1 MIEHRHLR
9 YFLALA
15 DLLHYGKAAAR
26 VNVAQSSLSRQIADL
41 ESQLG
46 CQLFLRTSRSVE
58 LTLAGLELQRSARLV
73 MQAMDSAI
81 RSTQAVARGD
91 KGALRIAFTSMIAW
105 TGLPK
110 FIKNYAASA
119 PQVSLELSELLPAAL
134 MKAVQTGEC
143 DVALTFRTP
152 LQPPYHYRELLHETL
167 SIALPADHR
176 LARQA
181 RVSVADLADEPFIL
195 SPRHTACALFDSID
209 ALCRQH
215 GFEPRVRMYTQLQ
228 GTIVNLVGEG
238 LGVSIIPT
246 SMSKSNP
253 QSMKVVP
260 IDDAPTVAL
269 GMVWSERNAN
279 PCLAAFIDAVEDS
292 LVRNP
297 PAA

>member
-1 MIEHRHLR
+1 MIEQRHLR

-46 CQLFLRTSRSVE
+46 CQLFVRTSRSVE
-58 LTLAGLELQRSARLV
+58 LTSAGLELQRSARV
-73 MQAMDSAI
+73 VVQAMDAAI
-81 RSTQAVARGD
+81 RSTQAVARGE

-110 FIKNYAASA
+110 LIKHYAASA
-119 PQVSLELSELLPAAL
+119 PEVNLELSELLPDAL
-134 MKAVQTGEC
+134 MKAVQSGEC
-143 DVALTFRTP
+143 DIGLTFRTP

-176 LARQA
+176 LARKA
-181 RVSVADLADEPFIL
+181 SVTVGDLVDEPFIL
-195 SPRHTACALFDSID
+195 SPRHTACALFDSINE
-209 ALCRQH
+209 LCRQH

-253 QSMKVVP
+253 HSMKIVP
-260 IDDAPTVAL
+260 IAEAPTVAL
-269 GMVWSERNAN
+269 GMVWNEHNAN
-279 PCLAAFIDAVEDS
+279 PCLAAFIEAVERS
-292 LVRNP
+292 
-297 PAA
+297 